1 MSWPKIRR
9 HGNLMDW
16 EPRNFGIGK
25 VLPCD
30 TARISSFFGISAG
43 EWWGS
48 LQLPSP
54 HDKPALPQLRLLH
67 QASCPKP
74 QVTRRDT
81 KDFYT
86 MDATKIRQDMFPATT
101 REASGLVNGIATEVT
116 STNFTDKILVTISQE
131 GRLSQW
137 V

>member
-1 MSWPKIRR
+1 
-9 HGNLMDW
+9 
-16 EPRNFGIGK
+16 
-25 VLPCD
+25 
-30 TARISSFFGISAG
+30 
-43 EWWGS
+43 
-48 LQLPSP
+48 
-54 HDKPALPQLRLLH
+54 
-67 QASCPKP
+67 
-74 QVTRRDT
+74 
-81 KDFYT
+81 